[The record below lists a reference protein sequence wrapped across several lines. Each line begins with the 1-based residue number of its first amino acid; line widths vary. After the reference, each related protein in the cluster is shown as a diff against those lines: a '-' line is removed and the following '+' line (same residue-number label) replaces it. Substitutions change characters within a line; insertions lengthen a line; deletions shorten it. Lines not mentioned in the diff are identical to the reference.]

1 MTLKCVIQ
9 VMHACII
16 SIPKGVVLD
25 LSYSGI
31 SYGENN
37 SKSMRSN
44 SARQGKLILVGFFN
58 NVREPKTVTSGKVER

>member
-1 MTLKCVIQ
+1 MKNTNDGK
-9 VMHACII
+9 
-16 SIPKGVVLD
+16 
-25 LSYSGI
+25 
-31 SYGENN
+31 NN

>member
-1 MTLKCVIQ
+1 
-9 VMHACII
+9 MHAHVIC
-16 SIPKGVVLD
+16 IPKGVVLG

-37 SKSMRSN
+37 SKSMRCD

-58 NVREPKTVTSGKVER
+58 NERESKTVTSRKVEG